1 MAGSFF
7 VVSRIKVTGRI
18 VVDLFRIICIPILS
32 GTPWGRSLPYSG
44 FISMIMVCI
53 VMRKKNAKNDQFVL
67 SARKITLK
75 NLPHPDDDG
84 GTRGLGA
91 AKQSQKKG

>member
-7 VVSRIKVTGRI
+7 VVPRIKATGRI
-18 VVDLFRIICIPILS
+18 VTGLFHIICIPILS
-32 GTPWGRSLPYSG
+32 SVPSGTFSAVLRLHIHVHGLYSD
-44 FISMIMVCI
+44 
-53 VMRKKNAKNDQFVL
+53 RKKNAKNDQFVL

-84 GTRGLGA
+84 GTQGFGA
-91 AKQSQKKG
+91 TKQSQKKG

>member
-32 GTPWGRSLPYSG
+32 GVFWGRSLPYSG
-44 FISMIMVCI
+44 FISMIMVFI
-53 VMRKKNAKNDQFVL
+53 AMRKKRPK
-67 SARKITLK
+67 
-75 NLPHPDDDG
+75 
-84 GTRGLGA
+84 
-91 AKQSQKKG
+91 